1 METSRFIFMYVME
14 VFELRKNITVKLS
27 MIFFSNVQE
36 VKIEN
41 KSGKI
46 DVGSAKNEIQLFVP
60 SNQIAGAL
68 KTDGFDMKRSAV

>member
-46 DVGSAKNEIQLFVP
+46 DVGSAKNEI
-60 SNQIAGAL
+60 
-68 KTDGFDMKRSAV
+68 